1 MEAGEC
7 HLRLKTKATRVLVV
21 SSDVRPGYCY
31 TALTNGR
38 CSNQLPQSITKMQCC
53 CDAGRCWSPGV
64 TVAPEM
70 CPVRS
75 TGKSP
80 SVSSVAYPNTALPG
94 PWWSAVLIQVKRR
107 QTDEIPEHLSVG
119 VEESPRRFCICWRL
133 SSLVVL
139 EPSLLRKPLFSLVLP
154 EGLRCLSWAT

>member
-1 MEAGEC
+1 MNFNLFFPPWVWNTEFWLTAPVCKGKGQAILDQWDVWIFLSRAHAHGSACRSPRVEHGGVEAGEC
-7 HLRLKTKATRVLVV
+7 HLRLETKATRVLVV

-94 PWWSAVLIQVKRR
+94 PW
-107 QTDEIPEHLSVG
+107 
-119 VEESPRRFCICWRL
+119 
-133 SSLVVL
+133 
-139 EPSLLRKPLFSLVLP
+139 
-154 EGLRCLSWAT
+154 

>member
-1 MEAGEC
+1 MNVKYGILANCPCVKGQGASHTGPVGCLNLPFQSTRSPCRSPRVEHGGVEAGEC
-7 HLRLKTKATRVLVV
+7 HLRLETKATRVFVV

-80 SVSSVAYPNTALPG
+80 SVTSIRTQPFQARGRVQY
-94 PWWSAVLIQVKRR
+94 
-107 QTDEIPEHLSVG
+107 
-119 VEESPRRFCICWRL
+119 
-133 SSLVVL
+133 
-139 EPSLLRKPLFSLVLP
+139 
-154 EGLRCLSWAT
+154 